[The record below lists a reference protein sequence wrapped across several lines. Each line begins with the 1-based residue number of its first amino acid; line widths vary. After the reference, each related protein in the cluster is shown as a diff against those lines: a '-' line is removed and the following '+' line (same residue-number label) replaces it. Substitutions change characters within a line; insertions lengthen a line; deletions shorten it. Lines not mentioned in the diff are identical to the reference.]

1 LAIYNALLTL
11 PCFVRTNWTSSSSHW
26 K

>member
-11 PCFVRTNWTSSSSHW
+11 PCFVRTNWISSSSHW